1 MKKFLGLL
9 IIIVACSPKAEEE
22 KVYQGKLEELIIGD
36 FVLEK
41 DDETKDM
48 YDLQVMEDDGVELI
62 YYKNADIKNK
72 LIIYKFH
79 EVFSGKLKQ
88 QMVIPWEGPDAL
100 KGFPTATL
108 PVGKNKLMALSKVGS
123 VGLYDSLATKTSEYK
138 VDFNLSSN
146 SSDMVSLRNGNGLMS
161 FAKGWIQVGQD
172 PSNVMKNFD
181 PKARLMSSEFP
192 LDFTKW
198 LTWIHIETGEVKH
211 SDFLA
216 PNGYEH
222 FKHDLT
228 STILHG
234 AFDSKRNIYYLSFP
248 YSDSLYHFE
257 NQSLIKKIK
266 PTSNIE
272 FNYLPSE
279 VIPWG
284 TNNTVWAL
292 PKEASQHLFL
302 LYDSHHDLFVR
313 ASKIKESG
321 AGETKFQRTK
331 NYVLSIYSGDWEP
344 KGEYLFDY
352 KGSLNLENW
361 FLTSQ
366 GLFLS
371 KPEQPNEDEYE
382 FYRVDLSRF
391 AGK

>member
-1 MKKFLGLL
+1 MNRLLGLL
-9 IIIVACSPKAEEE
+9 IIIVACSPQQDNNKI
-22 KVYQGKLEELIIGD
+22 YQGKLEDLIIGG

-48 YDLQVMEDDGVELI
+48 YDLQVMEDAGTEMI
-62 YYKNADIKNK
+62 YFKNSNMNK
-72 LIIYKFH
+72 KVTTYKFH
-79 EVFSGKLKQ
+79 DVSSGKLIH
-88 QMVIPWEGPDAL
+88 QMPIPWEGPDAL
-100 KGFPTATL
+100 KGFPLASL
-108 PVGKNKLMALSKVGS
+108 PVEKNKVIALSKTGNVA
-123 VGLYDSLATKTSEYK
+123 VYDSLGKKVSENK
-138 VDFNLSSN
+138 VDYYLSSN
-146 SSDMVSLRNGNGLMS
+146 STDFVNFSKGKGIMTFLNG
-161 FAKGWIQVGQD
+161 WVQVGQD
-172 PSNVMKNFD
+172 PSNLMKNFD

-198 LTWIHIETGEVKH
+198 LTWVHIETGQVIH

-216 PNGYEH
+216 PSGYEH

-248 YSDSLYHFE
+248 YSDSLFHFE

-321 AGETKFQRTK
+321 AGETKFQRIK
-331 NYVLSIYSGDWEP
+331 HYVLSIYSGELEP
-344 KGEYLFDY
+344 KGEYFFDY
-352 KGSLNLENW
+352 HGSLDLENW

-382 FYRVDLSRF
+382 FYRVDLSGFGER
-391 AGK
+391 